1 MQEMSIVV
9 DTKDCTA
16 LSDAELVE
24 MADLCAEGAH
34 PHEVG
39 TLSKQAE
46 TWVLVTQVRDEG
58 KLKGFAFSTLERI
71 GGTPC
76 VLIGL
81 ASVRRTS
88 KRDTALRGL
97 VQDLLRRAV
106 LAFPDEDVLV
116 SARFSHPGA
125 FDAFRSLNDIVPRAG
140 HRASG
145 EERAWGGRLAKRY
158 GIETRAYDQRA
169 FVAKGDGGGAA
180 PVFDHETLHPDQV
193 DAEVA
198 ERFEALHPAKGD
210 SLIAFGWA
218 MEEDLRKLA

>member
-1 MQEMSIVV
+1 MSIAV

-24 MADLCAEGAH
+24 MADLCAEGSH

-46 TWVLVTQVRDEG
+46 AWVLITQVRDEG

-76 VLIGL
+76 VLVGL

-88 KRDTALRGL
+88 KRDTVLRAL

-116 SARFSHPGA
+116 SARFGQPGG

-158 GIETRAYDQRA
+158 GIETQAYNQRE
-169 FVAKGDGGGAA
+169 FVAKGDGGGHAA
-180 PVFDHETLHPDQV
+180 VFDHESQRPEQV
-193 DAEVA
+193 DTEVV
-198 ERFEALHPAKGD
+198 ERFEGLHPHKGD
-210 SLIAFGWA
+210 SLVAFGWA

>member
-1 MQEMSIVV
+1 MSIAVE
-9 DTKDCTA
+9 TKDCTA

-24 MADLCAEGAH
+24 MADLCADGLQ

-46 TWVLVTQVRDEG
+46 SWVLVTQVRESS
-58 KLKGFAFSTLERI
+58 KLKAFAFCTLERI

-76 VLIGL
+76 VLVGL
-81 ASVRRTS
+81 AQVCRTS
-88 KRDTALRGL
+88 RRDAVLRAL

-116 SARFSHPGA
+116 AARFGQPGA
-125 FDAFRSLNDIVPRAG
+125 FEAFRSLRDVVPRAG

-158 GIETRAYDQRA
+158 GIEPRAYDQRA
-169 FVAKGDGGGAA
+169 FVARGDGGGPAA
-180 PVFDHETLHPDQV
+180 VFDHESLSPDDV
-193 DAEVA
+193 PAEVA
-198 ERFEALHPAKGD
+198 ERFEGLHTHKGD
-210 SLIAFGWA
+210 SLVAFGWA
-218 MEEDLRKLA
+218 MEEDLRRLS

>member
-1 MQEMSIVV
+1 MSIAV

-16 LSDAELVE
+16 LSDAELIE
-24 MADLCAEGAH
+24 MADLCAEGTH

-39 TLSKQAE
+39 MLSKQAE
-46 TWVLVTQVRDEG
+46 AWVLISQVRDDG
-58 KLKGFAFSTLERI
+58 KLKGFAFCTLERI

-88 KRDTALRGL
+88 KRDTVLRALM
-97 VQDLLRRAV
+97 QALLRRAV

-116 SARFSHPGA
+116 AARFGQPGA

-169 FVAKGDGGGAA
+169 FLAKGDGGGPA
-180 PVFDHETLHPDQV
+180 PVFDHESLHADDI
-193 DAEVA
+193 DAEVV
-198 ERFEALHPAKGD
+198 ERFEALHPEKGD

>member
-1 MQEMSIVV
+1 MSIAV

-24 MADLCAEGAH
+24 MADLCAEGSH

-46 TWVLVTQVRDEG
+46 AWVLITQVRDEG
-58 KLKGFAFSTLERI
+58 RLKGFAFSTLERI

-76 VLIGL
+76 VLVGL

-88 KRDTALRGL
+88 KRDTVLRAL

-116 SARFSHPGA
+116 SARFGQPGG

-158 GIETRAYDQRA
+158 GIETQAYNQRE
-169 FVAKGDGGGAA
+169 FVAKGDGGGHAA
-180 PVFDHETLHPDQV
+180 VFDHESQRPEQVDTEVVERFDGLHP
-193 DAEVA
+193 
-198 ERFEALHPAKGD
+198 HKGD
-210 SLIAFGWA
+210 SLVAFGWA

>member
-1 MQEMSIVV
+1 MSIAV

-24 MADLCAEGAH
+24 MADLCAEGSH

-46 TWVLVTQVRDEG
+46 AWVLITQVRDEG
-58 KLKGFAFSTLERI
+58 RLKGFAFSTLERI

-76 VLIGL
+76 VLVGL

-88 KRDTALRGL
+88 KRDTVLRAL

-116 SARFSHPGA
+116 SARFGQPGG
-125 FDAFRSLNDIVPRAG
+125 FDAFKSLNDIVPRAG

-158 GIETRAYDQRA
+158 GIEAQAYNQRE
-169 FVAKGDGGGAA
+169 FHAKGDGGGHAA
-180 PVFDHETLHPDQV
+180 VFDHESLRPEHL
-193 DAEVA
+193 DAEVVG
-198 ERFEALHPAKGD
+198 RFDGLHPPKGD

-218 MEEDLRKLA
+218 MEEDLRKFA

>member
-1 MQEMSIVV
+1 MSIAV

-24 MADLCAEGAH
+24 MADLCAEAQYS
-34 PHEVG
+34 HEIG

-46 TWVLVTQVRDEG
+46 AWVLITQVRDEA

-76 VLIGL
+76 VLVGM

-88 KRDTALRGL
+88 KRDSVLRALM
-97 VQDLLRRAV
+97 QDLLRRAV

-116 SARFSHPGA
+116 SARFGDVGG
-125 FDAFRSLNDIVPRAG
+125 FDAFRNLNDIVPRSG
-140 HRASG
+140 HKATG

-158 GIETRAYDQRA
+158 GIETSAYDQRA
-169 FVAKGDGGGAA
+169 FVARGDGSGPA
-180 PVFDHETLHPDQV
+180 PVFDHETLHLEQSDQ
-193 DAEVA
+193 EVV
-198 ERFEALHPAKGD
+198 ERFEGLHAGKGD
-210 SLIAFGWA
+210 SLIGFGWA

>member
-1 MQEMSIVV
+1 MSIAV

-24 MADLCAEGAH
+24 MADLCAEGPH
-34 PHEVG
+34 GHEVG

-46 TWVLVTQVRDEG
+46 AWVLVAQARDEG
-58 KLKGFAFSTLERI
+58 KLKGFAFCTLERI

-76 VLIGL
+76 VLVGL

-88 KRDTALRGL
+88 KRETTLRALI
-97 VQDLLRRAV
+97 QDLLRRAV

-116 SARFSHPGA
+116 SARFCQPGGL
-125 FDAFRSLNDIVPRAG
+125 DAFRSLADIVPRAG

-158 GIETRAYDQRA
+158 GIDASAYDKRA
-169 FVAKGDGGGAA
+169 FVAKGDGGGPA
-180 PVFDHETLHPDQV
+180 PVFDHETLNPDQI
-193 DAEVA
+193 DDEVA
-198 ERFEALHPAKGD
+198 ERFEALHADKGD
-210 SLIAFGWA
+210 SVVAFGWA

>member
-1 MQEMSIVV
+1 MSIAV

-24 MADLCAEGAH
+24 MADLCAEGGLA
-34 PHEVG
+34 HEVG
-39 TLSKQAE
+39 TLSKQSEA
-46 TWVLVTQVRDEG
+46 WVLIAQARADG
-58 KLKGFAFSTLERI
+58 RLKGFAFCTLERI

-81 ASVRRTS
+81 ASVCRTS
-88 KRDTALRGL
+88 KRDTVLRAL

-116 SARFSHPGA
+116 SARFGQPGG
-125 FDAFRSLNDIVPRAG
+125 FDAFRSLNDVVPRAG

-158 GIETRAYDQRA
+158 GIEASAYDQRA
-169 FVAKGDGGGAA
+169 FVAKGDGGGPA
-180 PVFDHETLHPDQV
+180 PVFDHDSLHADEV
-193 DAEVA
+193 DTEIA
-198 ERFEALHPAKGD
+198 ERFEAVHAAKGD

>member
-1 MQEMSIVV
+1 MSIAV

-24 MADLCAEGAH
+24 MADLCAEGPHA
-34 PHEVG
+34 HEVG

-46 TWVLVTQVRDEG
+46 AWVLVAQARDEG
-58 KLKGFAFSTLERI
+58 RLKGFAFCTLERI

-76 VLIGL
+76 VLVGL

-88 KRDTALRGL
+88 KRDTVLRGL
-97 VQDLLRRAV
+97 VQDLMRRAV

-116 SARFSHPGA
+116 SARFGQPGG
-125 FDAFRSLNDIVPRAG
+125 FDAFRTLNDIVPRAG

-158 GIETRAYDQRA
+158 GIEARAYDQRA
-169 FVAKGDGGGAA
+169 FVARGDGGGPA
-180 PVFDHETLHPDQV
+180 PVFDHESLHLDQV
-193 DAEVA
+193 DTEVA
-198 ERFEALHPAKGD
+198 ERFEGLHPHKGD
-210 SLIAFGWA
+210 SLVAFGWA

>member
-1 MQEMSIVV
+1 MSIAV

-16 LSDAELVE
+16 LSDAEMVE
-24 MADLCAEGAH
+24 MADLCAEGPH
-34 PHEVG
+34 GHEVG

-46 TWVLVTQVRDEG
+46 TWVLVTQAREES
-58 KLKGFAFSTLERI
+58 KLKGFAFCTLERI

-81 ASVRRTS
+81 ASVRRTA
-88 KRDTALRGL
+88 KRETVLRGL

-116 SARFSHPGA
+116 SARFSQPGG
-125 FDAFRSLNDIVPRAG
+125 FDAFRTLNDIVPRAG

-158 GIETRAYDQRA
+158 GIEASAYDPRA
-169 FVAKGDGGGAA
+169 FVARGDGGGHAA
-180 PVFDHETLHPDQV
+180 VFDHETLKPEQLD
-193 DAEVA
+193 EEIVA
-198 ERFEALHPAKGD
+198 RFDELHPEKGD

-218 MEEDLRKLA
+218 MEEELRKLA

>member
-1 MQEMSIVV
+1 MSIAV

-16 LSDAELVE
+16 LSDTELVE
-24 MADLCAEGAH
+24 MADLCAEGPLA
-34 PHEVG
+34 HEVG
-39 TLSKQAE
+39 TLSKQTEA
-46 TWVLVTQVRDEG
+46 WVLVTQARDEG

-76 VLIGL
+76 VLVGL
-81 ASVRRTS
+81 ASIRRTS
-88 KRDTALRGL
+88 KRETVLRALM
-97 VQDLLRRAV
+97 QDLLRRAV

-116 SARFSHPGA
+116 SARFCHPGA

-169 FVAKGDGGGAA
+169 FLAKGDGGGPA
-180 PVFDHETLHPDQV
+180 PVFDHESLHPDQV

-198 ERFEALHPAKGD
+198 ERFDELHPAKGD
-210 SLIAFGWA
+210 SLVAFGWA

>member
-1 MQEMSIVV
+1 MSIAV

-24 MADLCAEGAH
+24 MADLCAEGSH

-46 TWVLVTQVRDEG
+46 AWVLITQVRDEG

-76 VLIGL
+76 VLVGL

-88 KRDTALRGL
+88 KRDTVLRAL

-116 SARFSHPGA
+116 SARFGQPGG
-125 FDAFRSLNDIVPRAG
+125 FDAFKSLNDIVPRAG

-158 GIETRAYDQRA
+158 GIETQAYNQRE
-169 FVAKGDGGGAA
+169 FVAKGDGGGHAA
-180 PVFDHETLHPDQV
+180 VFDHESQRPEQVDTEVVERFDGLHP
-193 DAEVA
+193 
-198 ERFEALHPAKGD
+198 HKGD
-210 SLIAFGWA
+210 SLVAFGWA

>member
-1 MQEMSIVV
+1 MSIAV

-24 MADLCAEGAH
+24 MADLCSEG
-34 PHEVG
+34 PHGHEIG

-46 TWVLVTQVRDEG
+46 RWVLVTQVRDDG
-58 KLKGFAFSTLERI
+58 KLKGFAFCTLERI

-88 KRDTALRGL
+88 KRETVLRGL
-97 VQDLLRRAV
+97 MQDLLRRAV

-116 SARFSHPGA
+116 AARFCQPGG
-125 FDAFRSLNDIVPRAG
+125 FDAFRSLNSIVPRAG

-169 FVAKGDGGGAA
+169 FVAKGDGSGPAA
-180 PVFDHETLHPDQV
+180 VFDHETLHPEQIDP
-193 DAEVA
+193 EVA
-198 ERFEALHPAKGD
+198 GRFDELHPHKGD

>member
-1 MQEMSIVV
+1 MSIAV

-24 MADLCAEGAH
+24 MADLCAEGSH

-46 TWVLVTQVRDEG
+46 AWVLITQVRDEG

-76 VLIGL
+76 VLVGL

-88 KRDTALRGL
+88 KRDTVLRAL

-116 SARFSHPGA
+116 SARFGQPGG
-125 FDAFRSLNDIVPRAG
+125 FDAFKTLNDIVPRAG

-158 GIETRAYDQRA
+158 GIEAQAYNQRE
-169 FVAKGDGGGAA
+169 FHAKGDGGGHAA
-180 PVFDHETLHPDQV
+180 VFDHESLRPEHL
-193 DAEVA
+193 DAEVVG
-198 ERFEALHPAKGD
+198 RFDGLHPHKGD

>member
-1 MQEMSIVV
+1 MSIAV

-16 LSDAELVE
+16 LSDTELVE
-24 MADLCAEGAH
+24 MADLCAEGPLA
-34 PHEVG
+34 HEVG

-46 TWVLVTQVRDEG
+46 AWVLVTQARDDG

-76 VLIGL
+76 VLVGL
-81 ASVRRTS
+81 ASIRRTS
-88 KRDTALRGL
+88 KRDTVLRALI
-97 VQDLLRRAV
+97 QDLLRRAV

-116 SARFSHPGA
+116 SARFCQPGA

-169 FVAKGDGGGAA
+169 FVAKGDGGGPA
-180 PVFDHETLHPDQV
+180 PVFDHESLHADQV
-193 DAEVA
+193 DGEVA
-198 ERFEALHPAKGD
+198 ERFDELHPAKGD
-210 SLIAFGWA
+210 SLVAFGWA

>member
-1 MQEMSIVV
+1 MSIAV

-24 MADLCAEGAH
+24 MADLCAEGSH

-46 TWVLVTQVRDEG
+46 AWVLITQVRDEG
-58 KLKGFAFSTLERI
+58 RLKGFAFSTLERI

-76 VLIGL
+76 VLVGL

-88 KRDTALRGL
+88 KRDTVLRAL

-116 SARFSHPGA
+116 SARFGQPGG
-125 FDAFRSLNDIVPRAG
+125 FDAFKSLNDIVPRAG

-158 GIETRAYDQRA
+158 GIEAQAYNQRE
-169 FVAKGDGGGAA
+169 FHAKGDGGGHAA
-180 PVFDHETLHPDQV
+180 VFDHETLHPEHL
-193 DAEVA
+193 DAEVVG
-198 ERFEALHPAKGD
+198 RFDGLHPHKGD